1 MTEPSDP
8 PPFEQRVRITS
19 PRTGARPHVQ
29 RTTREEIDQS
39 TAVGEVYIR
48 SLMRAQLRSA
58 LRIVL
63 ILMATVGVLPAAFAF
78 VDGFAE
84 VRVTGIP
91 LPWLILG
98 AGVYPG
104 LFLLGWVYVRRAER
118 TELAFARLVQPGGRG
133 IPPPAGDTRQQA
145 ESGRRG
151 TPVAE
156 Q

>member
-8 PPFEQRVRITS
+8 PPSEHRVRITS
-19 PRTGARPHVQ
+19 PRTGARPHVR

-63 ILMATVGVLPAAFAF
+63 ILMATVGALPAAFAF

-84 VRVTGIP
+84 ITVAGVP
-91 LPWLILG
+91 LPWLVLG
-98 AGVYPG
+98 VGVYPG
-104 LFLLGWVYVRRAER
+104 LFLLGWIYVRRAER
-118 TELAFARLVQPGGRG
+118 TERAFARLVQPGSANGQLADPSELQ
-133 IPPPAGDTRQQA
+133 IQA
-145 ESGRRG
+145 D
-151 TPVAE
+151 

>member
-1 MTEPSDP
+1 MTELSD
-8 PPFEQRVRITS
+8 QRVRITS

-48 SLMRAQLRSA
+48 SLMRAQLRTA

-63 ILMATVGVLPAAFAF
+63 ILMGTVGALPAAFAF
-78 VDGFAE
+78 IDGFAE
-84 VRVTGIP
+84 ISVAGVP

-98 AGVYPG
+98 VGVYPG
-104 LFLLGWVYVRRAER
+104 LVLLGWLYVRRAER
-118 TELAFARLVQPGGRG
+118 TERAFARLVQPGGTAREENSPSSRG
-133 IPPPAGDTRQQA
+133 RK
-145 ESGRRG
+145 
-151 TPVAE
+151 VE